1 MWSSWFFKHFLHL
14 PEATSMNS
22 RPSPLRTIGHCGIKG
37 LDLEVEIPT
46 TTVKPECARYPEEK
60 VLFSSDNFPRNY
72 EKVIKT
78 L

>member
-1 MWSSWFFKHFLHL
+1 MIFCIFPDAGPQEILIQEGSD
-14 PEATSMNS
+14 T
-22 RPSPLRTIGHCGIKG
+22 T
-37 LDLEVEIPT
+37 EIPT